1 MAELTTMRNIG
12 REMARKLTAAGID
25 TREKLLQAGA
35 RQAFFQLAARYPNV
49 CLVHLYALEG
59 AIRDVDFNSLPE
71 EVKRDLREFR
81 GALRGERGSAP

>member
-1 MAELTTMRNIG
+1 MTTMRNIG

-25 TREKLLQAGA
+25 SPEKLLQAGS
-35 RQAFFQLAARYPNV
+35 RRAFFQLSALYPNV

-81 GALRGERGSAP
+81 AALRGKEGGAP